1 MRVQNSAGLLVV
13 CAAVEQDQTSSDH
26 MNKFLIILAWNLM
39 TQVKPKI
46 GQLIG
51 IYKTNF
57 IQSLL
62 H

>member
-1 MRVQNSAGLLVV
+1 MKKSARLSVV
-13 CAAVEQDQTSSDH
+13 CEAVEQEQTSSDR

-39 TQVKPKI
+39 MQVKPKV
-46 GQLIG
+46 GQLMG
-51 IYKTNF
+51 IYKINF